1 MQMIIFLLEQHIRY
15 CEQQEGT
22 DQIHPVAEDIIR
34 AHIDE
39 AQRHHQLHC
48 HVQQAHLHVTYL
60 QFIRHQLIGMFA
72 MRRAQILM
80 KYDTVAK
87 WSKHHPRHRPIEI
100 SEKTHLLFSL
110 SVVLS

>member
-1 MQMIIFLLEQHIRY
+1 MVVLLLEQHIRY
-15 CEQQEGT
+15 CQHHEGPN
-22 DQIHPVAEDIIR
+22 QIHPVAEDIIR

-39 AQRHHQLHC
+39 AQAHQQLH
-48 HVQQAHLHVTYL
+48 HHIQHAHLHVPNL
-60 QFIRHQLIGMFA
+60 QLIAHQLIGMLA
-72 MRRAQILM
+72 MRLTQILM